1 MPDCLAEMRSMV
13 TGSMAVDCVA
23 AGAWPE
29 VRPST
34 CPIVEGGGV
43 GRRGMERRGGFLGSV
58 VVVVGVV
65 AAAVAGWGDLLRHVM
80 RTHDKMC
87 CSVSV
92 MWSEQR
98 PEHTRV
104 WPIQWRRCW
113 KAVSATATAMT
124 S

>member
-1 MPDCLAEMRSMV
+1 MV

-43 GRRGMERRGGFLGSV
+43 GQRGMERRGGFLGSV
-58 VVVVGVV
+58 VVVVVVVVV

-80 RTHDKMC
+80 RIHDKMC

-104 WPIQWRRCW
+104 WPIQWPLNRCW
-113 KAVSATATAMT
+113 KASASSATAMT